1 MQKLILLLI
10 ATQLL
15 FACQNEVKQVSK
27 IASVTDLGLIPQ
39 PKQITLQEGSFSFNN
54 DTKFVLLG
62 DINDSRIEKFIKQNF
77 KGHKITDK
85 EQGDNNILISLSAP
99 DKHKEKYEIDVFT
112 KNIAISAPATQGL
125 FYALQTLKQLLPEEF
140 SPDKSYQIPVM
151 TINDEPQFAWRGA
164 HLDVSRHF
172 FGVNYIKK
180 YIDLLAKHKMNTFH
194 WHLVDDQGWRIE
206 IKKYPKLTEIGSKRK
221 GTVVKKHFKPF
232 ISDNKPYDGY
242 YTQEQIKEIVAYA
255 HDRFVTIVPEI
266 EMPGHS
272 LAALA
277 AYPQYSC
284 LQKPLEVGQ
293 KWGVVKDVY
302 CAGNDSTFVFLE
314 NILDEVMTLFP
325 SKYIH
330 IGGDE
335 VPKTRWKKCKKCQA
349 RIASEGLKD
358 EHELQSY
365 FITRIEKYI
374 NSQGRQ
380 IIGWDEILE
389 GGLAP
394 NATVMSWRGEKGGI
408 EAAKQNHYVV
418 MSPGKPLYFDHY
430 QSKDRA
436 NEPFAI
442 GGYNS
447 LQMVYEYNPV
457 PKGIPADKAKYILGA
472 QANLWTEYIPTPE
485 QADYM
490 AYPRLTALSEVVWTG
505 NNKPGYN
512 DFMKRLRLHEKRLQA
527 WGVHYRSLDK

>member
-1 MQKLILLLI
+1 MKKIVLILI
-10 ATQLL
+10 AIQLL
-15 FACQNEVKQVSK
+15 FACQNEVKQAQK
-27 IASVTDLGLIPQ
+27 TASVTELGLIPQ
-39 PKQITLQEGSFSFNN
+39 PRTISLQKGVSIFNTN
-54 DTKFVLLG
+54 TSFVLQKNI
-62 DINDSRIEKFIKQNF
+62 DKRITKFIKTNF
-77 KGHKITDK
+77 PNNPITTENTNNSVVLSLVTYDTLVNP
-85 EQGDNNILISLSAP
+85 EMYDLQILNNNISIKAP
-99 DKHKEKYEIDVFT
+99 T
-112 KNIAISAPATQGL
+112 NQGL
-125 FYALQTLKQLLPEEF
+125 FYGLQTLRQLLPESLQSKEI
-140 SPDKSYQIPVM
+140 YQLPALSIY
-151 TINDEPQFAWRGA
+151 DQPQFAWRGA

-172 FGVNYIKK
+172 FDVDYIKK

-232 ISDNKPYDGY
+232 ISDNKPYSGY
-242 YTQEQIKEIVAYA
+242 YTQAQIKEIVAYA

-284 LQKPLEVGQ
+284 TKKQIEVGQ
-293 KWGVVKDVY
+293 KWGIFKDIY
-302 CAGNDSTFVFLE
+302 CVGNDSTFVFLQD
-314 NILDEVMTLFP
+314 ILDEVIELFP

-335 VPKTRWKKCKKCQA
+335 APKSNWKECKKCQA

-374 NSQGRQ
+374 NSKGRQ

-418 MSPGKPLYFDHY
+418 MTPGKPLYFDHY

-442 GGYNS
+442 GGFNS
-447 LQMVYEYNPV
+447 LKMVYEYNPI
-457 PKGIPADKAKYILGA
+457 PKEIPADKTKYILGA
-472 QANLWTEYIPTPE
+472 QANLWTEYVLTAE

-505 NNKPGYN
+505 NKKTGFK
-512 DFMKRLRLHEKRLQA
+512 DFMKRLQLHEKRLQA
-527 WGVHYRSLDK
+527 WQVHYRGLDK